1 MNDLLWLIIIAG
13 IIGVLEVVIG
23 IMFISADDKELEDKE
38 QIEYLRKW
46 NEKKKG
52 RK

>member
-23 IMFISADDKELEDKE
+23 IMFISTDDKELEDKE
-38 QIEYLRKW
+38 QIEYLRK
-46 NEKKKG
+46 KKG